1 MHIPDGM
8 LPGEICAAGY
18 AGTAVL
24 TWFCIK
30 KARSTNEDSTI
41 IVSRASVMA
50 AAFFVVSWVHI
61 PLPPVSVHPILAG
74 LMGIIL
80 VPLSKAMLA
89 SLRSITTKPYVFLGA
104 KISFSGSK

>member
-18 AGTAVL
+18 AGSAVL

-30 KARSTNEDSTI
+30 KARISSEDTAG

-61 PLPPVSVHPILAG
+61 PLPPVSVHPVLAG
-74 LMGIIL
+74 LMGILLGWISFPAIL
-80 VPLSKAMLA
+80 VGLFFQAAMF
-89 SLRSITTKPYVFLGA
+89 SHGGFLYWYQ
-104 KISFSGSK
+104 